1 MVNVQEYAS
10 RLAKMRSYK
19 KGGAAAASQPKP
31 AAVTTAAE
39 ETPGRGSKLQLLR
52 KQLEE
57 SKARQEAELSSRQE
71 LESIVSGLQR
81 ELQERDAM
89 IAGLR
94 LTSEA
99 GSLASS
105 VLGSP
110 FVMSPDSG
118 SPGSSTPPGRI
129 TDLSI

>member
-1 MVNVQEYAS
+1 
-10 RLAKMRSYK
+10 MRSYK
-19 KGGAAAASQPKP
+19 KGGAAAASQPSS
-31 AAVTTAAE
+31 AALTAAE

-105 VLGSP
+105 ALGSP

-118 SPGSSTPPGRI
+118 SPGSSTPPGRN
-129 TDLSI
+129 TDLCV